1 MRLGETLSAAQE
13 PDLVHLLLQ
22 LSLRHLDGSCAI
34 RGMVVG
40 VVSCAR
46 SGMGE
51 LRRLGSGAEG
61 AGGSMDTGV
70 ARGSSGRNRRMQR
83 RRCMC
88 CGGGRG
94 EMRSQCL
101 GSQGRGLIA
110 GGDVSEE
117 ALAGSVMRQAGDCCW
132 TRPTFSCVSTFLHAP
147 HPDKDNDF
155 CIHLHASHSRPANVN
170 LDCTS
175 SAAGMMETLR

>member
-1 MRLGETLSAAQE
+1 MRLGEPLSAARD

-46 SGMGE
+46 SGVGE

-61 AGGSMDTGV
+61 AEGRVDTGV
-70 ARGSSGRNRRMQR
+70 ARGSSRRNRRMQR

-88 CGGGRG
+88 CRGGRV

-117 ALAGSVMRQAGDCCW
+117 ALAGSVMRQAGDCW
-132 TRPTFSCVSTFLHAP
+132 TRPTFSCVSSFRHAP
-147 HPDKDNDF
+147 HTDKDNHF
-155 CIHLHASHSRPANVN
+155 CIHLRASHSSPANVK
-170 LDCTS
+170 LDCTNT
-175 SAAGMMETLR
+175 ATRMMETLR

>member
-1 MRLGETLSAAQE
+1 MRLGETLSAARE

-46 SGMGE
+46 SGLGE

-61 AGGSMDTGV
+61 AGGRIDTGV

-88 CGGGRG
+88 CGGRRG
-94 EMRSQCL
+94 ELRSQCL
-101 GSQGRGLIA
+101 GDQGSGLIA

-117 ALAGSVMRQAGDCCW
+117 ALAGSVMRQAGDCSAG
-132 TRPTFSCVSTFLHAP
+132 RDLLSAAFLAFFMHRTLTKTTLSAFTCAP
-147 HPDKDNDF
+147 HILAP
-155 CIHLHASHSRPANVN
+155 R
-170 LDCTS
+170 TS
-175 SAAGMMETLR
+175 SRTASTLRLE